1 MSNPLQVA
9 TDWRHLREFAAV
21 DLDRSFV
28 LSWHFESE
36 TLMIDVDLFLTAEH
50 PSYEKPRP
58 AEKVCIRSAIIE
70 FPYCVGVTAKDDK
83 STSVADLVDG
93 LGHGVI
99 EGLRRHEDGRYEING
114 EFGTVFITAERPLLR
129 LKGP

>member
-1 MSNPLQVA
+1 VKTDTSEP
-9 TDWRHLREFAAV
+9 TDWRQLREFTAV

-28 LSWHFESE
+28 ISWHIESG
-36 TLMIDVDLFLTAEH
+36 TLMIDVDLFLTADH

-70 FPYCVGVTAKDDK
+70 FPYCDRVTVDDDTSS
-83 STSVADLVDG
+83 STADLIEG

-99 EGLRRHEDGRYEING
+99 EGLRRHTDGRYEIKG
-114 EFGTVFITAERPLLR
+114 EFATVFIAAERPLLR

>member
-1 MSNPLQVA
+1 MKTDTSEP
-9 TDWRHLREFAAV
+9 TDWRQLREFAAV
-21 DLDRSFV
+21 DLDQSFV
-28 LSWHFESE
+28 ISWHIESG
-36 TLMIDVDLFLTAEH
+36 TLMIDVDLFLTADH

-70 FPYCVGVTAKDDK
+70 FPYCDQVTAEDD
-83 STSVADLVDG
+83 TSSSMADLIEN

-99 EGLRRHEDGRYEING
+99 EGLRRHRDGRYEING
-114 EFGTVFITAERPLLR
+114 EFGTVTITAERPLLR

>member
-1 MSNPLQVA
+1 VKTDTSEP
-9 TDWRHLREFAAV
+9 TDWRQLREFTAV

-28 LSWHFESE
+28 ISWHIESG
-36 TLMIDVDLFLTAEH
+36 TLMIDVDLFLTADH

-70 FPYCVGVTAKDDK
+70 FPYCDRVTVGDD
-83 STSVADLVDG
+83 TSSLTADLIES

-99 EGLRRHEDGRYEING
+99 EGLRRHPDGRYEIKG
-114 EFGTVFITAERPLLR
+114 EFGTVFIAAERPLLR